1 MERMKSHRNLEV
13 WKEAMVLVKE
23 IYQLASSLPRSELY
37 GLSAQLRW
45 SAGGDYH
52 AE

>member
-1 MERMKSHRNLEV
+1 MKSHRDLEV

-23 IYQLASSLPRSELY
+23 VYQLASSLPRSELY

>member
-1 MERMKSHRNLEV
+1 M
-13 WKEAMVLVKE
+13 ALVKAVYE
-23 IYQLASSLPRSELY
+23 LTASLPRSELY